1 MRGPCNF
8 CSYWDGQLKPHFA
21 SSPGPIRLDSMLW
34 YMFDIPRYDLEVSEE
49 LNIDLPN
56 GDWVFRSE
64 TSVEERLA
72 ALEEIIRSKMNRTIR
87 FERRTIQRKTVVVTG
102 KYSFTPA
109 FDGRPD
115 CICIYVD
122 KNESLNWYG
131 WQVDSLRD
139 LFREIGN
146 ELEVAF
152 LVRTEQTA
160 IPKIPY
166 QFSSETDVN
175 GSRGENLPIVLN
187 NLAKQTGLNLTIET
201 LPAEVWFATEKTGD

>member
-1 MRGPCNF
+1 
-8 CSYWDGQLKPHFA
+8 
-21 SSPGPIRLDSMLW
+21 
-34 YMFDIPRYDLEVSEE
+34 
-49 LNIDLPN
+49 
-56 GDWVFRSE
+56 
-64 TSVEERLA
+64 
-72 ALEEIIRSKMNRTIR
+72 
-87 FERRTIQRKTVVVTG
+87 
-102 KYSFTPA
+102 
-109 FDGRPD
+109 
-115 CICIYVD
+115 
-122 KNESLNWYG
+122 
-131 WQVDSLRD
+131 VDSLRD